1 MLKHF
6 LTLNCLINQNS
17 SIQFIHICHSTG
29 ITIES
34 GIYDINGLIGTH
46 LWAFVMVSMHKEE
59 LFFIETLTLKA
70 SPLHN
75 KLQLKSKTKISLLSP
90 YHPLLQ
96 P

>member
-59 LFFIETLTLKA
+59 LFFYRNFDT
-70 SPLHN
+70 
-75 KLQLKSKTKISLLSP
+75 KSQSIITQAP
-90 YHPLLQ
+90 AQ
-96 P
+96 E